1 LKYKLYKIYIK
12 LAEIKY
18 SFVYKKMNEDLGIDE
33 KYISDVIQ
41 DTVKKKRN
49 CKSKIP
55 YKCIKCG
62 YETIQK
68 TDMRK
73 HLYTLKN
80 ECQGI
85 LNNINLTI
93 EIKECILANRI
104 YIIPEV
110 DKSKEKAEVKRLEN
124 ERKAEE
130 KRLEHERKKELLTGI
145 QNYIDSDVH
154 YVYLIKPR
162 ANVFN
167 KDNVLE
173 IGRHIQKIRSVNI
186 SRMSGYGDGSE
197 IILIQKCIDCVSLEM
212 KIKIR
217 LNELYPR
224 PYGVETFIG
233 DENIIRRIINKMVD
247 DQEDEEKEK
256 QKILQEKLEE
266 FNTMVLNKNNNMI
279 VKERRGSF

>member
-1 LKYKLYKIYIK
+1 MSDRVLSKNYQCIRCGYSINHKRCMRDHLYKK
-12 LAEIKY
+12 LSPCPARQNDIE
-18 SFVYKKMNEDLGIDE
+18 L
-33 KYISDVIQ
+33 
-41 DTVKKKRN
+41 
-49 CKSKIP
+49 
-55 YKCIKCG
+55 
-62 YETIQK
+62 
-68 TDMRK
+68 TDD
-73 HLYTLKN
+73 
-80 ECQGI
+80 
-85 LNNINLTI
+85 
-93 EIKECILANRI
+93 IKEYILANYI
-104 YIIPEV
+104 YKIPIP
-110 DKSKEKAEVKRLEN
+110 DKDESKRLEYERKKELAEKKAN
-124 ERKAEE
+124 EKAEE

-145 QNYIDSDVH
+145 QNYVDSDVH

-186 SRMSGYGDGSE
+186 SRMSGYGNGSE

-256 QKILQEKLEE
+256 QKMLQEKLEE
-266 FNTMVLNKNNNMI
+266 FNKIILNKNNNII